1 MTRATRPIS
10 YYLAPS
16 LWVLITAMAAGNWY
30 LQPQG
35 GRAWAASVVLL
46 GCLMLA
52 FLLALRRSPEESAEA
67 EAAQQRFRDSLRSG
81 ILFAGLMVLFS
92 LSWRLATALGAA
104 GDPDLGRRATMAV
117 GGIFLVFTGNG
128 IPKTLTR
135 WSGLQDDAGRIQAFQ
150 RFAGWTWVLAGL
162 ALAITWLVLPVEL
175 AGTLTLVLMPAAM
188 LLIGVQVVRLR
199 RARQRTA

>member
-1 MTRATRPIS
+1 MTRATHPIS

-16 LWVLITAMAAGNWY
+16 LWVLSTAVAAGNWY
-30 LQPQG
+30 LQPEG

-46 GCLMLA
+46 GCLTLA
-52 FLLALRRSPEESAEA
+52 FLLALRRSPEGSTEA
-67 EAAQQRFRDSLRSG
+67 EAAQRRFRDSLRRG

-104 GDPDLGRRATMAV
+104 SDPDVWRRATMAV
-117 GGIFLVFTGNG
+117 GGSFLVVTGNG
-128 IPKTLTR
+128 IPKTLTP
-135 WSGLQDDAGRIQAFQ
+135 WSCLQDDTVRIQAFQ
-150 RFAGWTWVLAGL
+150 RFVGWTWVLTGL

-175 AGTLTLVLMPAAM
+175 AGSLTLILVPTAL
-188 LLIGVQVVRLR
+188 LLIAAQTIRLW